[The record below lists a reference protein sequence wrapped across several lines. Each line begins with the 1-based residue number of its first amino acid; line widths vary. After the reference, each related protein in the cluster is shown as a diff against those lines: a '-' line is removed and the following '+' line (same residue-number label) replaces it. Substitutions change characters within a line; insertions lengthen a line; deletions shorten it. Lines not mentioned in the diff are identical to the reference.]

1 MTPKRVVITGVGV
14 VSAVGSGRE
23 RFFETLVQGRSGIGP
38 ITRFDAS
45 MLRSRIAGEVRDLD
59 LGTLDTKLLKRSS
72 RFTHLALAASAEALA
87 HAGLDGSAR
96 EEAAVVIGT
105 GIGGFDDLE
114 REHAAFLSEGPEKF
128 RPLTVAMIIPNMG
141 AGMVAIAHGL
151 RGPCLCPTTACA
163 TGAHALGQAFDLIR
177 AGRVHAALA
186 GSSEST
192 LSPFAVDGYCQLRA
206 LSTRNDAPTT
216 ASRPFSASRD
226 GFVIAEGAGILVLE
240 SLEHARARGAEV
252 LAELAG
258 HGSSGDGYHMTAP
271 DPDGRGA
278 IRAMRMALAD
288 AGLSPDQVDLVNA
301 HGTSTQLNDAN
312 ETRAIRAVFGAHA
325 DRLWVHAT
333 KSMTGHA
340 LGASASLEAVA
351 CVLTLMHGV
360 VHPTANLH
368 DPDPACDLDFVPL
381 VARERRVRTVM
392 SNSFGFGGHNG
403 VLILKAFED

>member
-1 MTPKRVVITGVGV
+1 MTPNRVVITGVGV
-14 VSAVGSGRE
+14 TSAVGSGRAQ
-23 RFFETLVQGRSGIGP
+23 FFEALVEGRSGIGP

-45 MLRSRIAGEVRDLD
+45 MLRSRIAGEVRDL
-59 LGTLDTKLLKRSS
+59 GVGGLDPKLLKRSS

-87 HAGLDGSAR
+87 HAGLTGAAR

-114 REHAAFLSEGPEKF
+114 HEHAAFLTHGPEKF

-141 AGMVAIAHGL
+141 AGMVAIAYGM
-151 RGPCLCPTTACA
+151 RGPCLCPSTACA
-163 TGAHALGQAFDLIR
+163 TGAHAIGQAFDMIR
-177 AGRVHAALA
+177 AGRVQAALA
-186 GSSEST
+186 GSAEST

-206 LSTRNDAPTT
+206 LSTRNDSPST
-216 ASRPFSASRD
+216 ASRPFSRSRD
-226 GFVIAEGAGILVLE
+226 GFVIAEGAGVLVLE
-240 SLEHARARGAEV
+240 SLEHARARGAQV

-258 HGSSGDGYHMTAP
+258 YGSSGDAHHMTAP
-271 DPDGRGA
+271 DPEGRGA

-288 AGLSPDQVDLVNA
+288 AGMSPEQVELVNA
-301 HGTSTQLNDAN
+301 HGTSTQLNDAH
-312 ETRAIRAVFGAHA
+312 ETRVIRAVFGAHA
-325 DRLWVHAT
+325 ERLWVHAT

-360 VHPTANLH
+360 VHPTANLD
-368 DPDPACDLDFVPL
+368 DPDPACDLDYVPL
-381 VARERRVRTVM
+381 VARERRIRTVM

-403 VLILKAFED
+403 VLILRSFED

>member
-1 MTPKRVVITGVGV
+1 MTPNRVVITGVGV
-14 VSAVGSGRE
+14 TSAVGSGRAQ
-23 RFFETLVQGRSGIGP
+23 FFEALVEGRSGIGP

-45 MLRSRIAGEVRDLD
+45 MLRSRIAGEVRDL
-59 LGTLDTKLLKRSS
+59 GVGGLDPKLLKRSS

-87 HAGLDGSAR
+87 HAGLTGAAR

-114 REHAAFLSEGPEKF
+114 HEHAAFLTHGPEKF

-141 AGMVAIAHGL
+141 AGMVAIAYGM
-151 RGPCLCPTTACA
+151 RGPCLCPSTACA
-163 TGAHALGQAFDLIR
+163 TGAHAIGQAFDMIR
-177 AGRVHAALA
+177 AGRVQAALA
-186 GSSEST
+186 GSAEST

-206 LSTRNDAPTT
+206 LSTRNDSPST
-216 ASRPFSASRD
+216 ASRPFSRSRD
-226 GFVIAEGAGILVLE
+226 GFVIAEGAGVLVLE
-240 SLEHARARGAEV
+240 SLEHARARGAQV

-258 HGSSGDGYHMTAP
+258 YGSSGDAHHMTAP
-271 DPDGRGA
+271 DPEGRGA

-288 AGLSPDQVDLVNA
+288 AGMSPEQVELVNA
-301 HGTSTQLNDAN
+301 HGTSTQLNDAH
-312 ETRAIRAVFGAHA
+312 ETRVIRAVFGAHA
-325 DRLWVHAT
+325 ERLWVHAT

-360 VHPTANLH
+360 VHPTANLD
-368 DPDPACDLDFVPL
+368 DPDPACDLDYVPL
-381 VARERRVRTVM
+381 VARERRIRTVM

-403 VLILKAFED
+403 VLILRSFEN